1 MDTGEFLIR
10 YLGSF
15 IFAIAVIY
23 ALYFC
28 LKKNPKL
35 LTPNLLTLTGKRL
48 PFKQSLQI
56 ESVLTLEARKNL
68 YVVRAGNERFLL
80 ATSMEGTQFL
90 SKLEASTE
98 TVNETVGETVS
109 SPNSGSESVTAA
121 PDRAE
126 DTTENKGG
134 YDAWLRGVSF
144 KLFEATRRLG
154 EARIGKEA

>member
-1 MDTGEFLIR
+1 MDTVEFLIR

-15 IFAIAVIY
+15 IFAIALIY

-35 LTPNLLTLTGKRL
+35 LTPNLLTLSGKRL
-48 PFKQSLQI
+48 PFKQSLEI

-90 SKLEASTE
+90 SKLEASPEAVSETVTE
-98 TVNETVGETVS
+98 TVS
-109 SPNSGSESVTAA
+109 CLDSGSETTPATPEKS
-121 PDRAE
+121 E
-126 DTTENKGG
+126 DATGNKGG

-144 KLFEATRRLG
+144 KLFESTRRLG
-154 EARIGKEA
+154 EACMGKEA